1 MDDSK
6 EITELEMAHALNRLA
21 KRLMDIG
28 WMNQFSIEK
37 GGVFRI
43 GYTDLGLDK
52 MGTLK
57 EILTEEMRAAL
68 SYTEFRALISLLVTL
83 DRSLPP
89 LSSPPES

>member
-1 MDDSK
+1 MDSK

-28 WMNQFSIEK
+28 WMDQFSIEK

-43 GYTDLGLDK
+43 GYTELGRGK
-52 MGTLK
+52 MSTLR
-57 EILTEEMRAAL
+57 EVLTEEMRAAL
-68 SYTEFRALISLLVTL
+68 SYTEFRALIALLNSL

-89 LSSPPES
+89 LSPPPES